1 MGYHLLCQM
10 KQGIVKDSESDL
22 TGDRMEA
29 IIPTKLEQM
38 VKKFKA
44 HECTLDFDHRFCKA
58 IFKEDLPGD
67 STFALALIYYYCS
80 SLLLLI
86 AFVVR

>member
-1 MGYHLLCQM
+1 
-10 KQGIVKDSESDL
+10 
-22 TGDRMEA
+22 MEA

-58 IFKEDLPGD
+58 IYKEDLPGD
-67 STFALALIYYYCS
+67 KYLCFNINI
-80 SLLLLI
+80 LLLFI
-86 AFVVR
+86 IIVANCICCQIDI